1 MGKFKHLG
9 KMGHA
14 LFAITVTTITVTYF
28 YGMQYLPAI
37 LIGSAFGSIAVL
49 FALAATNPAAATKRR
64 THPAAIPAP
73 PKVEVEI
80 AAQPGSDFY
89 VPTPADFGTII
100 KTNVVDNRQQKA
112 LTLARAL
119 VEEYGARLAAKP
131 QTSTSI
137 RLQHELLSD
146 YQIRSLAKNILEQ
159 RGWSM
164 TTGYDDWTS
173 LSPLRGPDTAPLSP
187 ADLNSIQSS
196 SALAEL
202 LEERV
207 HKPRMKQALNFAQK
221 IAEGY
226 KKRLDEET
234 HTSTTLTVTVE
245 AEPDF
250 WVTYEAEEILAQRGW
265 SISHISG
272 SSYRVHPITP
282 GTIRGTSG
290 RGITRII

>member
-9 KMGHA
+9 KAGHA
-14 LFAITVTTITVTYF
+14 LFAITVTSIAVTYF
-28 YGMQYLPAI
+28 YGMQYFPAI
-37 LIGSAFGSIAVL
+37 LVGSAFGSIAVL
-49 FALAATNPAAATKRR
+49 FALAATTPAAVTKRR

-89 VPTPADFGTII
+89 VSTPADFGAII

-119 VEEYGARLAAKP
+119 VEDYGARLAATP

-137 RLQHELLSD
+137 KLQHELLDD
-146 YQIRSLAKNILEQ
+146 YQVRSLAKDILEQ
-159 RGWSM
+159 RGWSLS
-164 TTGYDDWTS
+164 TGYDDWAS
-173 LSPLRGPDTAPLSP
+173 LSPVKCPHISPLSS
-187 ADLNSIQSS
+187 ADLNSIQCSS
-196 SALAEL
+196 DLAEL
-202 LEERV
+202 VEERV
-207 HKPRMKQALNFAQK
+207 YKPLKTKALIFAQK
-221 IAEGY
+221 IVEGY

-234 HTSTTLTVTVE
+234 HTSTTLIVTVDV
-245 AEPDF
+245 EPDF

-290 RGITRII
+290 RGITRIV